1 MTKNDHFEPKNVIF
15 ERFWPVSK
23 FHSPA
28 CNTLVI
34 ARFFIFLISA
44 CIIFT
49 VADWS
54 SLYLEIKLVNH
65 DLLHTVFRS
74 IMLAR
79 EGYTVLELGYNVPQY
94 GHKDYYSRKKPFD
107 LKYIE
112 MAIRKVLNHHS
123 VYGDKVAIVGQS
135 KGAEL
140 ATAAAC
146 LMPHLIELSVRFVKL
161 ILKSFFDI
169 LVKYL

>member
-1 MTKNDHFEPKNVIF
+1 M
-15 ERFWPVSK
+15 
-23 FHSPA
+23 
-28 CNTLVI
+28 
-34 ARFFIFLISA
+34 
-44 CIIFT
+44 
-49 VADWS
+49 
-54 SLYLEIKLVNH
+54 NH

-123 VYGDKVAIVGQS
+123 VYGDKVAMVGQS

-140 ATAAAC
+140 ATAAAS
-146 LMPHLIELSVRFVKL
+146 LMPHLIELSVRFVNL
-161 ILKSFFDI
+161 ILIYSLNSLFISDIRIFLNSPVFCFTILITNNHSLTITFAAKRSFFRRTQEQFQ
-169 LVKYL
+169 VQ